1 MSHIYGTMKHEN
13 EIFCQPR
20 GILTLIVLI
29 LIGNS
34 FISCKS
40 YKNAVEETRTEFY
53 YTGRDST
60 QVDSVLIG
68 GNERNSE
75 SDKTSVS
82 TGASGTVEIKRDSA
96 GRAIKIIWTRSALV
110 STLSK
115 RDTEKERWF
124 YGLNATRHS
133 ESSGAVDSVNEK
145 TEETTEVIN
154 TTISLENIIGPG
166 LLGLVLL
173 YLIYVFFADIVW
185 PWIKQKRSR

>member
-75 SDKTSVS
+75 SDTTSVS

-133 ESSGAVDSVNEK
+133 ESSGAVDYVNEK

>member
-1 MSHIYGTMKHEN
+1 M
-13 EIFCQPR
+13 EIKFFVSLLAFSP
-20 GILTLIVLI
+20 LLFLFLPLI
-29 LIGNS
+29 LSQVAKVIERQSKKPEPN
-34 FISCKS
+34 FITLGKIVPGSIRYS
-40 YKNAVEETRTEFY
+40 SEETSETARATQQAFQRVQVEL
-53 YTGRDST
+53 ST
-60 QVDSVLIG
+60 I
-68 GNERNSE
+68 
-75 SDKTSVS
+75 
-82 TGASGTVEIKRDSA
+82 RDSA

-145 TEETTEVIN
+145 TEETTEEIN
-154 TTISLENIIGPG
+154 TAISLENIIGPG

-185 PWIKQKRSR
+185 PWIKQKRS

>member
-75 SDKTSVS
+75 SDTTSVS